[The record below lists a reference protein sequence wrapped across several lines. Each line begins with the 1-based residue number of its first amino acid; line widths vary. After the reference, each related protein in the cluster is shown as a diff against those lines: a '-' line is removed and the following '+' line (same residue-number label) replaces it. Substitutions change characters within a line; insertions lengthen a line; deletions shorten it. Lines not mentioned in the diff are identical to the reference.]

1 MVLLDLPIFTLVIK
15 KAQQNFSPF
24 RFEVRI
30 HKFFSKHTFPLKIFH
45 LELYLIVQYYFHSPF
60 QKVTKVCSQVA

>member
-24 RFEVRI
+24 RFEVPI